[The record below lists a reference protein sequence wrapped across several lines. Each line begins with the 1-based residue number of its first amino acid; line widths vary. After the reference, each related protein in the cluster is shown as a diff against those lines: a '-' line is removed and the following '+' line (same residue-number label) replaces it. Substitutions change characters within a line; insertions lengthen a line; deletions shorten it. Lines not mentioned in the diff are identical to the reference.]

1 MDLVFKK
8 EDIENDKYKEIL
20 YEHHPVI
27 KAMKNGKLI
36 IFVGAGMSVHL
47 DSPDWRG
54 FANKYLDLIYKY
66 RDTTKMNFKTKESL
80 KMEETKKV
88 LSLCKFITEKEMTE
102 SQVKD
107 AYEEWFRV
115 ELEKVEK
122 GRLYEKLYSLNSI
135 YITTNYDNAL
145 DLLVKKNFNNIS
157 VQVND
162 SEPSLNL
169 GIDFNNK
176 IIYKIEDATPDC
188 LRIGNVIHI
197 HGSIEEIE
205 SMVISNE
212 DYIQQYSSTHRN
224 KSRNKKC
231 EDFLK
236 HVFNNDYTIVF
247 IGYGL
252 AELEILQHLFNC
264 NTKNNGTVNNRYML
278 LSCFSDD
285 YFKVN
290 YLYNYYKDN
299 YGVEIIPYDLA
310 ELGYE
315 KLEEVLNHLVKMKS
329 LEANSSDEDS
339 HLSLLKGVNLIDK
352 I

>member
-27 KAMKNGKLI
+27 KAIKNGKLI
-36 IFVGAGMSVHL
+36 VFVGAGMSVHL
-47 DSPDWRG
+47 GSPDWKG
-54 FANKYLDLIYKY
+54 FANKYLDLIYKH
-66 RDTTKMNFKTKESL
+66 RDITKMNFKTKESL
-80 KMEETKKV
+80 KWEETKKV
-88 LSLCKFITEKEMTE
+88 LSLCKFITEKEMV
-102 SQVKD
+102 QLHVKQ
-107 AYEEWFRV
+107 AYENWFRV
-115 ELEKVEK
+115 NLEDVES

-145 DLLVKKNFNNIS
+145 DLLVEKKFRNSN
-157 VQVND
+157 VQADD
-162 SEPSLNL
+162 SETSLNL
-169 GIDFNNK
+169 GDNFKNK
-176 IIYKIEDATPDC
+176 IFYKIEDVAPDD

-197 HGSIEEIE
+197 HGSIEDIE

-212 DYIQQYSSTHRN
+212 DYIQQYSSTQRRGSKN
-224 KSRNKKC
+224 QKC

-236 HVFNNDYTIVF
+236 YVFNHDYTILF

-252 AELEILQHLFNC
+252 AELEILQHLFNS
-264 NTKNNGTVNNRYML
+264 NTKNHRIVNNRYML
-278 LSCFSDD
+278 LSCFGDD

-299 YGVEIIPYDLA
+299 YGVEIIPYDLS

-315 KLEEVLNHLVKMKS
+315 KLEEVLDHLVEMKS
-329 LEANSSDEDS
+329 LEDDSDENSS
-339 HLSLLKGVNLIDK
+339 LKLVEGVDLIDQ

>member
-1 MDLVFKK
+1 MDLAFKK
-8 EDIENDKYKEIL
+8 EDIENDKYKQIL
-20 YEHHPVI
+20 HEHHPVI

-47 DSPDWRG
+47 GSPDWKG
-54 FANKYLDLIYKY
+54 FANNYLDLIYKH
-66 RDTTKMNFKTKESL
+66 RNITKMNFKTKESL
-80 KMEETKKV
+80 KWEDTKKV
-88 LSLCKFITEKEMTE
+88 LSLCKFITEKEMAPSYVE
-102 SQVKD
+102 Q
-107 AYEEWFRV
+107 AYKEWFRV
-115 ELEKVEK
+115 TLEKVEK

-145 DLLVKKNFNNIS
+145 DLLVEKELRNSS
-157 VQVND
+157 VQADD
-162 SEPSLNL
+162 SEPYLNL
-169 GIDFNNK
+169 DNNFK
-176 IIYKIEDATPDC
+176 NKVFYKIEDVTPDD
-188 LRIGNVIHI
+188 LNIGNVIHI
-197 HGSIEEIE
+197 HGSIKDIK

-212 DYIQQYSSTHRN
+212 DYIKQYSSTHR
-224 KSRNKKC
+224 KSLRNRKC

-236 HVFNNDYTIVF
+236 NVFNNDHTILF

-252 AELEILQHLFNC
+252 AELEILQHLFNS
-264 NTKNNGTVNNRYML
+264 NTNDYITTNNRYML

-299 YGVEIIPYDLA
+299 YGVEIIPYDLS

-315 KLEEVLNHLVKMKS
+315 KLEEVLDYLVKMKS
-329 LEANSSDEDS
+329 LADESYEDTS
-339 HLSLLKGVNLIDK
+339 LSLLEGVNLIDK